1 MAARKKKLNK
11 TDIQSLSSVESIPN
25 KIEVNSDDSYPDIQ
39 KKVQDAISNLELQKS
54 IERWLKENKKE
65 NAIVI
70 RDLNILKGIIS
81 EYLDAFLIFGYNM
94 NGERV
99 IIQNFKNA
107 RDRDAIMEFLKT
119 VFIKQQQENFLD
131 GNGE

>member
-1 MAARKKKLNK
+1 
-11 TDIQSLSSVESIPN
+11 
-25 KIEVNSDDSYPDIQ
+25 VNSDDSYPDIQ

>member
-11 TDIQSLSSVESIPN
+11 TDIQSLSSVESIRN

>member
-1 MAARKKKLNK
+1 MAARKKKIEK
-11 TDIQSLSSVESIPN
+11 TDIQSLSSVESLPN
-25 KIEVNSDDSYPDIQ
+25 KIEVTSQNNFEEIQ
-39 KKVQDAISNLELQKS
+39 KKVNDAISNLELQKS
-54 IERWLKENKKE
+54 IERWMKENKKE
-65 NAIVI
+65 NAIVL

-99 IIQNFKNA
+99 IVQNFKNA

-131 GNGE
+131 GNE

>member
-1 MAARKKKLNK
+1 MAARKKKPNK

>member
-1 MAARKKKLNK
+1 MAARKKKTDK
-11 TDIQSLSSVESIPN
+11 TDIQSLSSVESLPH
-25 KIEVNSDDSYPDIQ
+25 KIEVTSQNNFEEIQ
-39 KKVQDAISNLELQKS
+39 KKVNDAISNLELQKS
-54 IERWLKENKKE
+54 IERWMKENKKE
-65 NAIVI
+65 NAVI
-70 RDLNILKGIIS
+70 LRDLNILKGIIS

-131 GNGE
+131 GNE